1 TEIITKAGT
10 GDFHGNMNFEFR
22 DESLNARDPFLTTK
36 DGSIA
41 KRPPSQ
47 TRNFQS
53 NFSGPIIRNK
63 LSLNLNVRRFFNEN
77 TNTIRATLPGT
88 DGVSQFYSAPSISPN
103 QNRNV
108 NARSQFAINKN
119 NTLFVNYQNQHQ
131 QRLNQGPGQFTLQD
145 RAADS
150 LSRNSEFQMRE
161 TAILTKSIV
170 HETRFEYRKDYSQT
184 NPRVIGQALNV
195 LDSFNSGGGQNNSLS
210 NNRTAEFANLLMYS
224 GKKWTVKTGF
234 QALNRMNHSTQ
245 QNNFLGTYT
254 FSSLAD
260 YIANRPLQ
268 FTRTSGNPLL
278 DDNQLE
284 LASFI
289 QSDWK
294 VAKKFNLSWGAR
306 YEAQTNISDYNNFD
320 PRIGFAYELT
330 KTLALRGGAGIFHQ
344 RLDLFI
350 VENLFRLDGTR
361 QQQVI
366 VAYPSYQPGCETTAS
381 CNPLLNG
388 FGTVLPTPPPTVRT
402 RASNLVTPYTENA
415 SLSLE
420 KALPTRYPLVS
431 QPQ

>member
-1 TEIITKAGT
+1 
-10 GDFHGNMNFEFR
+10 
-22 DESLNARDPFLTTK
+22 ARDPFLTTK

-103 QNRNV
+103 QNKNV

-145 RAADS
+145 RAADN
-150 LSRNSEFQMRE
+150 LVRNSELQMRE
-161 TAILTKSIV
+161 TAILTKTIV

-184 NPRVIGQALNV
+184 NPRVIGQAVNW
-195 LDSFNSGGGQNNSLS
+195 LDSFNSSGGQNNSLT

-224 GKKWTVKTGF
+224 GKTWTVKTGF

-278 DDNQLE
+278 DDSQLE
-284 LASFI
+284 LATFI
-289 QSDWK
+289 QTDWK
-294 VAKKFNLSWGAR
+294 VAKKFNLSLGSR
-306 YEAQTNISDYNNFD
+306 YEAQTNIGDHNNFD

-330 KTLALRGGAGIFHQ
+330 KTLALR
-344 RLDLFI
+344 
-350 VENLFRLDGTR
+350 
-361 QQQVI
+361 
-366 VAYPSYQPGCETTAS
+366 
-381 CNPLLNG
+381 
-388 FGTVLPTPPPTVRT
+388 
-402 RASNLVTPYTENA
+402 
-415 SLSLE
+415 
-420 KALPTRYPLVS
+420 
-431 QPQ
+431 